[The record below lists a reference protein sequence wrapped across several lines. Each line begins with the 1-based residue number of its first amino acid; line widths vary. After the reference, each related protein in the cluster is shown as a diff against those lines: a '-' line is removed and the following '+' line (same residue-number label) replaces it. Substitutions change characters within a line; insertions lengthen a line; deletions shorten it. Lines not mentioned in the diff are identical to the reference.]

1 MRRLTRCL
9 ASLVIAVALWLC
21 ASTNVTQAAPD
32 AAVRWDVPQLMSA
45 LRQVKSA
52 TARFVERKHLHMMDK
67 PLEVSGTLLYLA
79 PDQLQK
85 ITIWPNWERL
95 AVKQNLLT
103 IEQDH
108 EGNARTFSLT
118 DHAEI
123 GAFVE
128 SIRATLAGD
137 LPTLT
142 RFYAVTIEGDAAD
155 WRLLL
160 LPKERKLQDLV
171 KDIRIG
177 GTGNNILMVE
187 TEEAD
192 GDRSVMSIVEE
203 DIR

>member
-67 PLEVSGTLLYLA
+67 PLEASGTLLYLA

-103 IEQDH
+103 IAQSH
-108 EGNARTFSLT
+108 EGNARTLSLT
-118 DHAEI
+118 HHPPI
-123 GAFVE
+123 GPFSE
-128 SIRATLAGD
+128 PIPPTPAGS
-137 LPTLT
+137 
-142 RFYAVTIEGDAAD
+142 
-155 WRLLL
+155 
-160 LPKERKLQDLV
+160 
-171 KDIRIG
+171 
-177 GTGNNILMVE
+177 
-187 TEEAD
+187 
-192 GDRSVMSIVEE
+192 RS
-203 DIR
+203 